1 MDNRNM
7 INRVFSQK
15 ILHQIAIKNKSDV
28 VDEAYDFYIQGP
40 KNINVIQKMKSL
52 YNYLKSLIVTNIL
65 QNTMLNKLLL
75 GRHSVNTTT
84 ALSEMPI
91 GKSIADFILLNG
103 KGVVYEI
110 KTELDKLDRLD
121 NQINDYYEV
130 FNYVVVITNN
140 KHLNK
145 VMARYKDT
153 TVGILV
159 LTTRNTL
166 SEVQNLKKTI
176 VS

>member
-52 YNYLKSLIVTNIL
+52 YNYLKKSYRNEYFYKTQYLINLSSRTTYLI
-65 QNTMLNKLLL
+65 QLLHFL
-75 GRHSVNTTT
+75 
-84 ALSEMPI
+84 EMPI

-130 FNYVVVITNN
+130 FNYVVVITND

-145 VMARYKDT
+145 VMAKLKI
-153 TVGILV
+153 TVEIAS
-159 LTTRNTL
+159 RWN
-166 SEVQNLKKTI
+166 
-176 VS
+176 

>member
-1 MDNRNM
+1 M
-7 INRVFSQK
+7 
-15 ILHQIAIKNKSDV
+15 
-28 VDEAYDFYIQGP
+28 
-40 KNINVIQKMKSL
+40 
-52 YNYLKSLIVTNIL
+52 
-65 QNTMLNKLLL
+65 
-75 GRHSVNTTT
+75 
-84 ALSEMPI
+84 
-91 GKSIADFILLNG
+91 LNG

-130 FNYVVVITNN
+130 FNYVVVITND
-140 KHLNK
+140 KHLIK

-159 LTTRNTL
+159 LTSRNTL